1 MHKAE
6 RAIIMG
12 AGMGT
17 RLRPVTDNLP
27 KPLVR
32 VNGVRII
39 DTVIGALRA
48 NGIREIH
55 IVTGYRA
62 DRKSTRLNSSHPT
75 TSRMPSSA

>member
-1 MHKAE
+1 MCVEFRKRSVYNESSFQIDNRRRQGSMHKAE

-48 NGIREIH
+48 NGIRRFI
-55 IVTGYRA
+55 
-62 DRKSTRLNSSHPT
+62 L
-75 TSRMPSSA
+75 